1 MIKALPR
8 AELRG
13 YRQTN
18 IPTFRDPHLSSH
30 FFMLS
35 LSPTQHRRQTLVLWT
50 GMYWDLTQVLTS
62 ERHTLSIRQLDVI
75 PRTFFFFSHRR
86 RNPLLP

>member
-1 MIKALPR
+1 MPSALVVLFILTNIWQDFTMIKALLR

-30 FFMLS
+30 FLLLS
-35 LSPTQHRRQTLVLWT
+35 LSPTQHRRQTCVVDGDVLGPHT
-50 GMYWDLTQVLTS
+50 GAHL
-62 ERHTLSIRQLDVI
+62 
-75 PRTFFFFSHRR
+75 
-86 RNPLLP
+86 